1 MEQIDDN
8 GICRWLFGSDAA
20 VSNHSCVAGLASGL
34 TSRHFTPA
42 MIKEISQRIYSAAA
56 VCLWVV
62 VVAAT
67 SAVILASTVNGG
79 IVW

>member
-1 MEQIDDN
+1 MAFWQRC
-8 GICRWLFGSDAA
+8 CRQ
-20 VSNHSCVAGLASGL
+20 HHICVALLASDL

-56 VCLWVV
+56 ICLWVV

-79 IVW
+79 ISW